1 MEELSYA
8 WWILLDHFRSRR
20 HGTFAVQKKNFITS
34 LTRRLCYNLDS
45 SSATSRSATSWNVR
59 VTQKIMCGFGAACG
73 LLSVQGYIIIA
84 YIMHTHRHAYFRTHR
99 RLSAVAPLDVVHE
112 VGQRRHGTPCPS
124 RCRTAPGRCACT
136 RSRSTCCSAPAT
148 WPTRAAAS
156 PPVPPCSAT
165 RPRFLFVVLGDASK
179 TAAPPQTA
187 QT

>member
-1 MEELSYA
+1 MYCALEELSYA

-59 VTQKIMCGFGAACG
+59 VTQKIMYGFGAACG

-136 RSRSTCCSAPAT
+136 RSRSTCCGFATSAA
-148 WPTRAAAS
+148 
-156 PPVPPCSAT
+156 
-165 RPRFLFVVLGDASK
+165 LLGDAPTLSFRRARRRVQDSSASSNS
-179 TAAPPQTA
+179 TNMR
-187 QT
+187 